1 LLLFIPVC
9 RKTPKFTGNL
19 MGIMKKL
26 IVCLLLLTAVPY
38 IYGQTHT
45 DQLLADLNHAI
56 EESATY
62 DQAKVQSIQQI
73 KQLGDKI
80 PANDLATRFSLYL
93 SLYEEYKVYHYD
105 SAYSYSRKLQ
115 QTANQLQDPVRI
127 GQARLKLG
135 FILVSSGMFRE
146 AYDSLQNIQLQHYP
160 DSLKAEY
167 YSLMARYY
175 YDLADYDND
184 LYHTPAYNAKG
195 NEYVDSALQLLPAR
209 SFFWY
214 YYSGLKNIRN
224 GKREVAAKYFQAL
237 MQDTSLTYHE
247 LALTASTLSDNYI
260 QGGKTDTAIHLLI
273 QAAIAD
279 IKSSTKETAAIFH
292 LSSLLFRQGDLQ
304 SASVYIEKALNDAFS
319 YGARQRKI
327 QVSAILPLIE
337 AEKMNRVEN
346 EKKTL
351 ITYATIVTLLLMA
364 LVALIIIIFR
374 QLRKLKLAQQIITE
388 AHIKQQEINHKLL
401 EANKFKDEY
410 IGYFFNGNSEFY
422 ARMEKF
428 KKNLEAKVADRK
440 LEEIK
445 MLANTINIKKE
456 REELL
461 GNFDRIFLK
470 LFPHFI
476 EEFNTLFSPEDAI
489 HLKENELLNT
499 DLRIFALI
507 RMGIHD
513 SEKIARILEYSV
525 NTINT
530 YKTRIKNKSQVPN
543 EEFEQRIMEIKSI

>member
-1 LLLFIPVC
+1 
-9 RKTPKFTGNL
+9 
-19 MGIMKKL
+19 MKKL
-26 IVCLLLLTAVPY
+26 IVCLLFLSMIPRM
-38 IYGQTHT
+38 YGQAHT
-45 DQLLADLNHAI
+45 DPLLPELNKAI
-56 EESATY
+56 EESAKY
-62 DQAKVQSIQQI
+62 DQAKVQAIR
-73 KQLGDKI
+73 QLEQLINKI
-80 PANDLATRFSLYL
+80 PAGDLAGRFSLYL
-93 SLYEEYKVYHYD
+93 SLYEEYKVFRYD
-105 SAYSYSRKLQ
+105 SAYTYSRKLQ
-115 QTANQLQDPVRI
+115 QTAAQLGDPQRI
-127 GQARLKLG
+127 DLARLKLS
-135 FILVSSGMFRE
+135 FILLSSGMFRE
-146 AYDSLQNIQLQHYP
+146 SYDSLKTVNLQLFP

-184 LYHTPAYNAKG
+184 QYHTPGYNNSG
-195 NEYVDSALQLLPAR
+195 NQFIDSALQLYRPQ
-209 SFFWY
+209 SFNWY

-224 GKREVAAKYFQAL
+224 GKREVASLFFQAL
-237 MQDTSLTYHE
+237 MKDTSLSYHE
-247 LALTASTLSDNYI
+247 LALTASTFSDNYI
-260 QGGKTDTAIHLLI
+260 QNGKTDTAIHLLI

-279 IKSSTKETAAIFH
+279 IRSSTKETAAIFN
-292 LSSLLFRQGDLQ
+292 LASLLFKQGDVQ
-304 SASVYIEKALNDAFS
+304 SASIYIEKALNDAYS

-327 QVSAILPLIE
+327 QVGSILPLIE
-337 AEKMNRVEN
+337 AEKVSRVEN

-351 ITYATIVTLLLMA
+351 ITYAAIVTLLLMA

-374 QLRKLKLAQQIITE
+374 QLRKLKIAQQIITE

-428 KKNLEAKVADRK
+428 KKNLEVKVADRK
-440 LEEIK
+440 LEEIRL
-445 MLANTINIKKE
+445 LANTINIKKE

-507 RMGIHD
+507 RMGLHD

-530 YKTRIKNKSQVPN
+530 YKTRIRNKSTVPN
-543 EEFEQRIMEIKSI
+543 EEFEQRIMDIKSI

>member
-1 LLLFIPVC
+1 MKNLL
-9 RKTPKFTGNL
+9 
-19 MGIMKKL
+19 
-26 IVCLLLLTAVPY
+26 VCLLLLSMMPRT
-38 IYGQTHT
+38 YGQSHA
-45 DQLLADLNHAI
+45 DHLLKALNHAI
-56 EESATY
+56 EASAKY
-62 DQAKVQSIQQI
+62 DQAKVQAIQQL
-73 KQLGDKI
+73 KQLDNKI
-80 PANDLATRFSLYL
+80 PAGDLTSRFSLYL
-93 SLYEEYKVYHYD
+93 SLYEEYKVFHYD
-105 SAYSYSRKLQ
+105 SAYNYSRKLQ
-115 QTANQLQDPVRI
+115 QIAAQLADPQRI
-127 GQARLKLG
+127 GLARVKLS
-135 FILVSSGMFRE
+135 FILLSSGMFKE
-146 AYDSLQNIQLQHYP
+146 AYDSLKTVNLQQFP

-184 LYHTPAYNAKG
+184 QYHSPAYSNHG
-195 NEYVDSALQLLPAR
+195 HLYMDSALQLYRPQ
-209 SFFWY
+209 SFWWY
-214 YYSGLKNIRN
+214 YYNGLKNIRSN
-224 GKREVAAKYFQAL
+224 RREEASQYFQVL
-237 MQDTSLTYHE
+237 MKDTSLSYHE

-260 QGGKTDTAIHLLI
+260 QNGKTDTAIHLLI

-279 IKSSTKETAAIFH
+279 IKSSTKETAAIFN
-292 LSSLLFRQGDLQ
+292 LASLLFKQGDLQ
-304 SASVYIEKALNDAFS
+304 SASTYIEKALNDAYS

-327 QVSAILPLIE
+327 QVGSILPLIE
-337 AEKMNRVEN
+337 AEKVNRVEN

-351 ITYATIVTLLLMA
+351 ITYAAIVTLLLMA

-374 QLRKLKLAQQIITE
+374 QLRKLKAAQQIITQ

-440 LEEIK
+440 LEEIRL
-445 MLANTINIKKE
+445 LANTINIKKE

-476 EEFNTLFSPEDAI
+476 EEFNTLFAPEDAI

-530 YKTRIKNKSQVPN
+530 YKTRVKNKSTIPN
-543 EEFEQRIMEIKSI
+543 EEFEPKIMEIKSI